1 MAGVAH
7 ELRTP
12 VAVLQG
18 SLEVMVD
25 GVYPADAEH
34 LGPLLEEMRLIDD
47 LRPQSLAESGMLE
60 LHRNP
65 IDVGLPPDV
74 PDDVPL
80 AQIDPRRVREVLT
93 TLPPMRCATHPPAA
107 RCALSEDRQPALSR
121 QRPDYT

>member
-1 MAGVAH
+1 
-7 ELRTP
+7 
-12 VAVLQG
+12 
-18 SLEVMVD
+18 VMVD
-25 GVYPADAEH
+25 GVCSADAEH
-34 LGPLLEEMRLIDD
+34 LGPLLEEIRLLSRLIDD
-47 LRPQSLAESGMLE
+47 LRPLSLAESGMLE

-65 IDVGLPPDV
+65 IDVVLRPDV

-80 AQIDPRRVREVLT
+80 ARIDPRRVRELLT